1 MALDAAVGK
10 VVTWPNYSKENVA
23 QASKKDGQ
31 TLGKDEF
38 LKILITQLQNQDPM
52 QPMQDR
58 DFIAQMAQFSSV
70 EQLMNI
76 QTQLGSLHQ
85 ALGMSSSL
93 IGKEITWYGKSED
106 KEYQVGKDGKDDTN
120 PILRTGIVESMIIR
134 DGVSYAKVGEYEV
147 ELSTIAEIR
156 EPGEAPSTEEPEQP
170 GQPEEPEQPG
180 PPEEES
186 PGGEAEG
193 QS

>member
-1 MALDAAVGK
+1 MASDAAVGR

-106 KEYQVGKDGKDDTN
+106 KEYQVGKDGQDDKN

-134 DGVSYAKVGEYEV
+134 EGKSYAKVGKDEV
-147 ELSTIAEIR
+147 DLSTIAEIR
-156 EPGEAPSTEEPEQP
+156 EPGEAPGTEEPEQP
-170 GQPEEPEQPG
+170 QQPEQPG
-180 PPEEES
+180 SETPEEAS
-186 PGGEAEG
+186 PAPGSEG

>member
-1 MALDAAVGK
+1 M
-10 VVTWPNYSKENVA
+10 
-23 QASKKDGQ
+23 
-31 TLGKDEF
+31 
-38 LKILITQLQNQDPM
+38 KILITQLQNQDPM

-93 IGKEITWYGKSED
+93 IGKEITWYSTSED
-106 KEYQVGKDGKDDTN
+106 KEYQVTGQEDMN
-120 PILRTGIVESMIIR
+120 PVLRTGIVESMIIR
-134 DGVSYAKVGEYEV
+134 DGVSYAKVGKNEV

-156 EPGEAPSTEEPEQP
+156 EPGETPDTEEPEQP

>member
-1 MALDAAVGK
+1 MASDAAVGK

-106 KEYQVGKDGKDDTN
+106 KEYKVGKDGQDDTN

-134 DGVSYAKVGEYEV
+134 DGVSYAKVGKDEV
-147 ELSTIAEIR
+147 DLSTIAEIR
-156 EPGEAPSTEEPEQP
+156 EPGEAPCTEEPEQP
-170 GQPEEPEQPG
+170 EQPEQPESETPG
-180 PPEEES
+180 EES
-186 PGGEAEG
+186 PAPGSEG

>member
-1 MALDAAVGK
+1 
-10 VVTWPNYSKENVA
+10 
-23 QASKKDGQ
+23 
-31 TLGKDEF
+31 
-38 LKILITQLQNQDPM
+38 M

-106 KEYQVGKDGKDDTN
+106 KEYKVGKDGKDDTN

-134 DGVSYAKVGEYEV
+134 EGKSYAKVGEHEV
-147 ELSTIAEIR
+147 DLSTITEIR
-156 EPGEAPSTEEPEQP
+156 EPGEAPGTDEPEQP
-170 GQPEEPEQPG
+170 EQPEQPG
-180 PPEEES
+180 SETPEEES
-186 PGGEAEG
+186 PAPGTEG

>member
-1 MALDAAVGK
+1 MASDAAVGR

-23 QASKKDGQ
+23 KASKKDGQ

-85 ALGMSSSL
+85 ALGMSSSM
-93 IGKEITWYGKSED
+93 IGKEISWYGKE
-106 KEYQVGKDGKDDTN
+106 KDTDFHVIGDNDGGSTK
-120 PILRTGIVESMIIR
+120 LMTGIVESMIIR
-134 DGVSYAKVGEYEV
+134 EGKSYAKVGKYEV
-147 ELSTIAEIR
+147 EMSTITEIR
-156 EPGEAPSTEEPEQP
+156 EPGETPETEEPEQP
-170 GQPEEPEQPG
+170 EQPEQPG
-180 PPEEES
+180 PETPQEEPPAAE
-186 PGGEAEG
+186 PEG

>member
-1 MALDAAVGK
+1 MASDAAVGR

-106 KEYQVGKDGKDDTN
+106 KEYKVGKDGQDDTN

-134 DGVSYAKVGEYEV
+134 DGVSYAKVGKDEV
-147 ELSTIAEIR
+147 ALSTIAEIR
-156 EPGEAPSTEEPEQP
+156 EPGEAPGTEEPEQP
-170 GQPEEPEQPG
+170 EQPEQPG
-180 PPEEES
+180 SETPGEES
-186 PGGEAEG
+186 PAPGSEG

>member
-1 MALDAAVGK
+1 MASDAAVGR

-93 IGKEITWYGKSED
+93 IGKEITWYSTSED
-106 KEYQVGKDGKDDTN
+106 KEYQVTGQEDTN
-120 PILRTGIVESMIIR
+120 PVLRTGIVESMIIR
-134 DGVSYAKVGEYEV
+134 DGVSYAKVGKNEV

-156 EPGEAPSTEEPEQP
+156 EPGETPDTEEPEQP